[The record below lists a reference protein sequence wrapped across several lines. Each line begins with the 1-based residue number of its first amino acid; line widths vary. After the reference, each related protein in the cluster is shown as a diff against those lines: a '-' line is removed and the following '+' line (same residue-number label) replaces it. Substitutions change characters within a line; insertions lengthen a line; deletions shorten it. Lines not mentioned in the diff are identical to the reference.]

1 VNALSNTG
9 VLLAFLRHADRV
21 KVGCMTGGLGAVV
34 ASDHDHVWHSASYY
48 PFTQLMEWGKGTSM
62 QVSVDCDTFDIP
74 GYVVDSN
81 STYARR
87 EGLPFIDA
95 AAALS
100 EDESELNIFVINRG
114 WETSNDL
121 ELDVSG
127 FEGWQL
133 TEHLEMFSKDLKA
146 ANTFEN
152 PDAVKPV
159 PNAATRL
166 EAGRVQATLQPLSW
180 NVIRLKKA

>member
-1 VNALSNTG
+1 
-9 VLLAFLRHADRV
+9 
-21 KVGCMTGGLGAVV
+21 M

-48 PFTQLMEWGKGTSM
+48 PLTQLMEWGKGTSM
-62 QVSVDCDTFDIP
+62 QVRVDCDTFDIP
-74 GYVVDSN
+74 GYVVDDN

-100 EDESELNIFVINRG
+100 EDKSELNVFIINRSREG
-114 WETSNDL
+114 ANDL

-127 FEGWQL
+127 FEGWVL
-133 TEHLEMFSKDLKA
+133 TEHLEMFSRDLKA

-159 PNAATRL
+159 RNAAAML
-166 EAGRVQATLQPLSW
+166 EAGKVPATLQPLSW